1 MTTAT
6 AAAVATHELG
16 KRFGKLWALQN
27 CTISVPKESISAL
40 VGPNGS
46 GKTTLLRLLMGL
58 SSPSSGQAEVLG
70 ATPHQSPLFLSEVG
84 FLAQDA
90 PLYRRLSVQDHLD
103 LGRHLNKRW
112 GDEAARSRL
121 SELQIP
127 LNRPIATLSGGQRSQ
142 VALSL
147 ALAKQPQLLL
157 LDEPVASLDPL
168 ARKDFLTSLALAV
181 SNGGL
186 SVILSSHSL
195 HDVEQMC
202 DHVILLANAQTQ
214 LCGDIGEIVET
225 HRMVIGPRRNFAEKI
240 GNATVITFSQS
251 ELQSRALV
259 RIDGPFLNPNWQVYE
274 VSLEDIVL
282 AYMRQTG
289 AGQSSLRSTLSSAS

>member
-1 MTTAT
+1 MAFGPT
-6 AAAVATHELG
+6 AAVETRDLG
-16 KRFGKLWALQN
+16 KQFGKLWALQN
-27 CTISVPKESISAL
+27 CTMSVPKERISAL

-46 GKTTLLRLLMGL
+46 GKTTLLRLLVGL
-58 SSPSSGQAEVLG
+58 SSPSTGQAEVLG
-70 ATPHQSPLFLSEVG
+70 MPPQQNPEFLSEVG

-103 LGRHLNKRW
+103 LGRHLNHRW
-112 GDEAARSRL
+112 DEESARSRL
-121 SELQIP
+121 TELRIP
-127 LNRPIATLSGGQRSQ
+127 FDRPVATLSGGQRSQ

-195 HDVEQMC
+195 HDLEQVC
-202 DHVILLANAQTQ
+202 DHIILLANAQTQ
-214 LCGDIGEIVET
+214 LCGEIEEILAS
-225 HRMVIGPRRNFAEKI
+225 HRMLVGPRRNVSDRI
-240 GNATVITFSQS
+240 GNSTVINISQT
-251 ELQSRALV
+251 ENHLRALV
-259 RIDGPFLNPNWQVYE
+259 RLDGPMLDPQLEIHE
-274 VSLEDIVL
+274 VSLEEIVL
-282 AYMRQTG
+282 AYMRQPDS
-289 AGQSSLRSTLSSAS
+289 GQSKLQSVLPSAS